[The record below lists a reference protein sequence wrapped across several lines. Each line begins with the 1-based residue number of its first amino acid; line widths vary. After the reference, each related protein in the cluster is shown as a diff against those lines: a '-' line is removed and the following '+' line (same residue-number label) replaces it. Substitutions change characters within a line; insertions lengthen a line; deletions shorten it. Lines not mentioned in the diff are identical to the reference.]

1 MGKEAP
7 RKIECKDCEGFW
19 RVVEDKYAQIYEKE
33 GAFFADFHPSK
44 ADDFKLELTKEGVE
58 MNGWSLVLHEGDYDV
73 KKPSALEW
81 RKEGK
86 DNLSWERVEE
96 ITKGDIPGE
105 YLTAQGKVVMIDEMG
120 MHMGGKTMPIEHVN
134 AEKVVERYFKCGK
147 TQCRSLRVSRDNNL
161 VWKPESGGP
170 ELTLRPRFKKDQ
182 RVYAISPSKKL
193 RECRVVEVKGFVL
206 HLHYV
211 GYDSSHDADI
221 ELNSGRVSITKPAN
235 YKVGDKILQGTF
247 NETSKQETTPSTS
260 GSNQKD
266 QDSAEPEG
274 TRENLNRDFSL
285 NARSSRSQV
294 SSGKTAGGSAKTKDV
309 LPTNSASSIGSKS
322 KSQDVPPTKFMPSNT
337 PDKKVKIQTP
347 VPPLKKVLSTNPAVN
362 LDDSIEHFFETT
374 DAQGGSQEE
383 EEFLI
388 DAFSKWK
395 NRKRTARKSDYDGSR
410 EFFMLPWFRSMHMK
424 LHDFQEKTTG
434 FFSNYYNNFHLI
446 SSWKPKT
453 EDDAEVGEKRR
464 ISGAPDPK
472 RRKK

>member
-7 RKIECKDCEGFW
+7 RKLECKDCEGIW
-19 RVVEDKYAQIYEKE
+19 RVIEDKYAQIYEKD
-33 GAFFADFHPSK
+33 GSFFADFHPSK
-44 ADDFKLELTKEGVE
+44 ADDFKLEVTKEGVE
-58 MNGWSLVLHEGDYDV
+58 MNGWSLVLHEGDHDV
-73 KKPSALEW
+73 KKSSVLEW

-86 DNLSWERVEE
+86 DNVSWERVEE

-105 YLTAQGKVVMIDEMG
+105 YLTTQGEVVRIDEMG

-147 TQCRSLRVSRDNNL
+147 TQCRALRVSRDKNL

-170 ELTLRPRFKKDQ
+170 ELTLRPRFKKNQ

-193 RECRVVEVKGFVL
+193 RECRVVEVKGHTL

-221 ELNSGRVSITKPAN
+221 ELSSGRVSITKPAN

-247 NETSKQETTPSTS
+247 NETSRQETTPSTN

-266 QDSAEPEG
+266 KDSAEPE
-274 TRENLNRDFSL
+274 DKV
-285 NARSSRSQV
+285 RSSRSQV

-322 KSQDVPPTKFMPSNT
+322 KSKDIPPTKFMSSNT
-337 PDKKVKIQTP
+337 PDKKVKTQTP

-410 EFFMLPWFRSMHMK
+410 EFFMLPWFRAMHMK

-434 FFSNYYNNFHLI
+434 FFSNYYNNFYLI

-453 EDDAEVGEKRR
+453 EDDAQVGEKRR